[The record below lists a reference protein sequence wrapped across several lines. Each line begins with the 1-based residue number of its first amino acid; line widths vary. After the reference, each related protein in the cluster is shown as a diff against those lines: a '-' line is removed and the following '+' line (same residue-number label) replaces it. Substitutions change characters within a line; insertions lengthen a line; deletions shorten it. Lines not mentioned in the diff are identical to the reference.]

1 MDAINRDL
9 HAALDG
15 LDENRRDVLRRMIL
29 KSAFVTPIVASFA
42 MAGLTVDAAAVC
54 LTNTTCS
61 GPPIQESDR
70 RLKKD
75 VVRIGTHRLGFG
87 IYCFS
92 YLWSE
97 DKYIGVLAQE
107 VNQVRP
113 DAVVVDPDGF
123 LGVDYSA
130 IGMKMAL
137 LTAQQSAAAVRRDRP
152 LA

>member
-1 MDAINRDL
+1 MDEINRDL

-42 MAGLTVDAAAVC
+42 MAGLTVDAAAQC
-54 LTNTTCS
+54 TTNTTCS
-61 GPPIQESDR
+61 GPIIKSDQSV
-70 RLKKD
+70 KKD

-113 DAVVVDPDGF
+113 DAVVVDPDRF